1 MKKICIATLILACF
15 LLAALQVFAH
25 PGGTD
30 EDGGHYVG
38 GTSEYHYHHGY
49 PAHDHYDMD
58 GDGDKDCPYNFDDKT
73 GWNSGNSTTTK
84 TTGSYSSS
92 YTNPTKTATA
102 PTVPAA
108 TSDEPDVL
116 LVLAFAMSGF
126 LFLVVIGLVIA
137 NNATQKTIER
147 LKNENREDVA
157 YLRKTYQ
164 ESLDRVEK
172 EHAETLR
179 KTKEFY
185 MSLVKQKKASEE
197 ELACCRREVAAA
209 EKKLAEIQ
217 TQIHRG
223 KQEIYRLQLLRRR
236 LEAAP
241 EDVLLPENGLPIW
254 WKKDNNK
261 PYGDYTVYVSHDT
274 KIFHTDK
281 YCASF
286 LSTRTHVFQALT
298 YARPCKKCAENFFD
312 FKEVPDWYAPKDID
326 PPKE

>member
-1 MKKICIATLILACF
+1 MKKICIAALLLACF

-25 PGGTD
+25 PGGTN

-58 GDGDKDCPYNFDDKT
+58 GDGDKDCPYDFDDKT
-73 GWNSGNSTTTK
+73 GRNSGNSTTS
-84 TTGSYSSS
+84 SYSSS
-92 YTNPTKTATA
+92 YTTPAKPTPS
-102 PTVPAA
+102 PTVKPTTPAA
-108 TSDEPDVL
+108 PESPDSAPVWPF
-116 LVLAFAMSGF
+116 VMSGF
-126 LFLVVIGLVIA
+126 FFLVMIGLVIA

-147 LKNENREDVA
+147 QENENREEVE

-164 ESLDRVEK
+164 ESLDRIEK

-197 ELACCRREVAAA
+197 ELACSRKELAIAG
-209 EKKLAEIQ
+209 KKLSEIQ

-254 WKKDNNK
+254 WKKDGDR
-261 PYGDYTVYVSHDT
+261 PYGDYTVYVSQGT

-286 LSTRTHVFQALT
+286 LSTRTHVFQAIS

-312 FKEVPDWYAPKDID
+312 FKEVPEWYAPQDID
-326 PPKE
+326 QPKD